1 MKREAGASRY
11 SIEQHAS
18 IERGNSGAAPAT
30 VIELRRI
37 KLPLRLRVGRRFA
50 RPDRHS

>member
-1 MKREAGASRY
+1 MRPRDA
-11 SIEQHAS
+11 IEDSVS
-18 IERGNSGAAPAT
+18 IERDNSGAAPAT

-50 RPDRHS
+50 RPHRHS